1 MQIVSNIR
9 RLLRSTDAPS
19 KNYGDLYRTRRL
31 SKGRVLIEFVEQR
44 SFRDR
49 VLVGMID
56 VDSRVEIVRSQ
67 VEVVHCRGNESY
79 SRRH

>member
-1 MQIVSNIR
+1 M
-9 RLLRSTDAPS
+9 
-19 KNYGDLYRTRRL
+19 
-31 SKGRVLIEFVEQR
+31 LIEFVEQR